1 MMKRCVSIFLVAVMM
16 LGLLSMSVFAG
27 TTSSQDQQAE
37 DELTAH
43 VATNISN
50 NTYAVEGG
58 GYLDGSELFDKEGN
72 GYDLNEKNFQKLTSK
87 AQTELVA
94 DIQTWSNDALES
106 TDSST
111 KNVSESTVENWFK
124 KLQSKDGVGSKMMS
138 LILSDTKPDFVSA
151 NKIYKPFSGVIGTI
165 LGLIAVLLMAFLGI
179 VMVLDISYI
188 ALPPMR
194 MFVSESQQTGK
205 DGSKSLKSNLVS
217 NDAIYA
223 VQTAE
228 SESDSGSKKQALG
241 IYLKR
246 RIPMLILLGVCLLFL
261 VQGEIYKLVSW
272 ILDLVSGFLGLD

>member
-1 MMKRCVSIFLVAVMM
+1 MMKRCVSIFLVAVMV
-16 LGLLSMSVFAG
+16 LGLMSMSVFAAG
-27 TTSSQDQQAE
+27 SSQDQQAE
-37 DELTAH
+37 NELTTY
-43 VATNISN
+43 VAGQLSE

-58 GYLDGSELFDKEGN
+58 GYLKGSELFEGDATN
-72 GYDLNEKNFQKLTSK
+72 GYDLNEGNFQKLTSK
-87 AQTELVA
+87 AQTELVD
-94 DIQTWSNDALES
+94 DIQTKSNEALDPS
-106 TDSST
+106 NTTT